1 MRATESTSSSPQYRG
16 SKETGSLVRVPLE
29 RLRPH
34 PSNTNRMDE
43 EQLSKLAENI
53 ARESEYP
60 PLVVRPHPVEEGAYQ
75 VLDGHQR
82 WEALKRL
89 GHEQA
94 LCYIWPCDDRTAL
107 VLLATLNRLEGT
119 DEPLRRAEL
128 LRDLAAFMPVDELA
142 ALLPEDAAAIHQ
154 NLELLESD
162 LEMLLAAFEQEP
174 GSDDSLRAI
183 TFVVTPEDE
192 AVIEQAVGAVA
203 GQLDGKNRRGRAL
216 AEIARAYLAIRE
228 GSQK

>member
-1 MRATESTSSSPQYRG
+1 MSATGSTSSSPPDRG
-16 SKETGSLVRVPLE
+16 SKGTGRLVWVPLE

-34 PSNTNRMDE
+34 PANANRMDE

-60 PLVVRPHPVEEGAYQ
+60 PLVVRPHPEETGAYQ

-119 DEPLRRAEL
+119 DEPLKRAEL
-128 LRDLAAFMPVDELA
+128 LRDLATLAPVDELA

-154 NLELLESD
+154 NLEFLESD
-162 LEMLLAAFEQEP
+162 LETLLAAFGQEP
-174 GSDDSLRAI
+174 GSPDSLRAI
-183 TFVVTPEDE
+183 TFVVTAEDE
-192 AVIEQAVGAVA
+192 AVIEQAVAAGAS
-203 GQLDGKNRRGRAL
+203 QLGGKNRRGRAV
-216 AEIARAYLAIRE
+216 AEVARTYLASRGE
-228 GSQK
+228 SQK

>member
-1 MRATESTSSSPQYRG
+1 MG
-16 SKETGSLVRVPLE
+16 
-29 RLRPH
+29 
-34 PSNTNRMDE
+34 E

-60 PLVVRPHPVEEGAYQ
+60 PLVVRPHPEEKGAYQ

-82 WEALKRL
+82 WEVLTRL

-119 DEPLRRAEL
+119 DEPLKRAQL
-128 LRDLAAFMPVDELA
+128 LRDLAALAPVEELA

-154 NLELLESD
+154 SLELLESD

-174 GSDDSLRAI
+174 ASHDSLRAI
-183 TFVVTPEDE
+183 TFVVTAEDE
-192 AVIEQAVGAVA
+192 AVIEKAVMGVA
-203 GQLDGKNRRGRAL
+203 GRLDGKNRRGRAL
-216 AEIARAYLAIRE
+216 GEIARAYLASHG

>member
-1 MRATESTSSSPQYRG
+1 MG
-16 SKETGSLVRVPLE
+16 
-29 RLRPH
+29 
-34 PSNTNRMDE
+34 E

-60 PLVVRPHPVEEGAYQ
+60 PLVVRPHPQEEGAYQ

-82 WEALKRL
+82 WEVLKRL

-128 LRDLAAFMPVDELA
+128 LRDLAAFMPVNELA

-174 GSDDSLRAI
+174 TSQDSLRAI
-183 TFVVTPEDE
+183 TFVVTAEDE
-192 AVIEQAVGAVA
+192 AAIEQAVAAVA
-203 GQLDGKNRRGRAL
+203 SQLEGKNRRGRAL
-216 AEIARAYLAIRE
+216 AEVTRTYLASRGE
-228 GSQK
+228 SQK

>member
-1 MRATESTSSSPQYRG
+1 MRATGSTSFSPQYRG

-60 PLVVRPHPVEEGAYQ
+60 PLVVRPHPEETGAYQ

-82 WEALKRL
+82 WEALRRL
-89 GHEQA
+89 SHKEA
-94 LCYIWPCDDRTAL
+94 WCYLWPCDDQTAL

-174 GSDDSLRAI
+174 TSQDSLRAI

-192 AVIEQAVGAVA
+192 AVIEDAVAAVA

-216 AEIARAYLAIRE
+216 AEVARVYLAGHG

>member
-1 MRATESTSSSPQYRG
+1 
-16 SKETGSLVRVPLE
+16 VRLPLE
-29 RLRPH
+29 QLRPH
-34 PSNTNRMDE
+34 PANANRMDE

-60 PLVVRPHPVEEGAYQ
+60 PLVVRPHPEETGAYQ

-82 WEALKRL
+82 WEVLTRL

-119 DEPLRRAEL
+119 DEPLKRAEL
-128 LRDLAAFMPVDELA
+128 LRDLAALAPVDELA

-154 NLELLESD
+154 SLQLLESD

-192 AVIEQAVGAVA
+192 AVIEQAVAAVA
-203 GQLDGKNRRGRAL
+203 SHLDGKNRRGRAL
-216 AEIARAYLAIRE
+216 AEIARTYLAGHG